1 MGLRRVRRLAS
12 HLCPRPA
19 AALSS
24 RAHVSVP
31 EGSSPRP
38 PSRLSGLLAQNDDG
52 TIMDHELEELERLEL
67 EAAARKDYRHATLL

>member
-38 PSRLSGLLAQNDDG
+38 PSRLSHLLAQHDDG